1 MSFLDI
7 LDILLKITIMKKRT
21 TRTYTIDDKIYED
34 FERIIKQKSLNRS
47 RLIES
52 MIVEYIKKN
61 SEDVKN

>member
-1 MSFLDI
+1 
-7 LDILLKITIMKKRT
+7 MKKRT

-61 SEDVKN
+61 SVEDVKN